1 MHQQQAMTSTNPI
14 TITVNGESRAVSS
27 ITVAELLKELQLENR
42 KIAVELNRE
51 IVRRETYSETKLN
64 AGDAVEIVNF
74 VGGG

>member
-1 MHQQQAMTSTNPI
+1 MTSTNPI
-14 TITVNGESRAVSS
+14 AITVNGESRDVLSG
-27 ITVAELLKELQLENR
+27 TVAELLKELQLENR

-51 IVRRETYSETKLN
+51 IVRRETYSETKLS